1 MAVWGFRCPVFKA
14 GAVVLPAY
22 VKLQLYW
29 IITESEKWKRELLED
44 EVEGADLTILYDT
57 FEIKFNKFQF

>member
-1 MAVWGFRCPVFKA
+1 M
-14 GAVVLPAY
+14 LPAY